1 MINAALAAFGIVFL
15 AEFGDKTQLVALGLG
30 ARYRLTTVLAG
41 ITAAYAVTMAISVLG
56 GALAGAALPERTIAL
71 VGGLAFLG
79 FAVWT
84 LLDNDDDDT
93 DEDGQGGGD
102 AHDPS
107 PRAAGRVG
115 RGALF
120 SVIAA
125 MVIAELGDKT
135 MLATATLAARDYPVA
150 VWVGGTLGITASG
163 AIAVVVGR
171 TLGDRL
177 PRTAIRFG
185 AAALFAIFG
194 LWLLLDA
201 ARG

>member
-1 MINAALAAFGIVFL
+1 MINAALAAFGIVFV

-30 ARYRLTTVLAG
+30 ARYRLTTVLVG

-79 FAVWT
+79 FALWT
-84 LLDNDDDDT
+84 LLDDDDDD
-93 DEDGQGGGD
+93 DEGGEHG
-102 AHDPS
+102 PS
-107 PRAAGRVG
+107 QRAAGRVG

-135 MLATATLAARDYPVA
+135 MLATATLAARDHPLA

-177 PRTAIRFG
+177 PRTAIRIG
-185 AAALFAIFG
+185 AATLFAIFG
-194 LWLLLDA
+194 VWLLLDA
-201 ARG
+201 TRG

>member
-30 ARYRLTTVLAG
+30 ARYRLATVLAG
-41 ITAAYAVTMAISVLG
+41 ITAAYAVTMAISVAG
-56 GALAGAALPERTIAL
+56 GALAGAALPERAIAL
-71 VGGLAFLG
+71 IGGLAFLG
-79 FAVWT
+79 FALWT
-84 LLDNDDDDT
+84 LLDRDDDDDD
-93 DEDGQGGGD
+93 DEDGDGDGD
-102 AHDPS
+102 ARAK
-107 PRAAGRVG
+107 RAAGAAG

-120 SVIAA
+120 SVIVA

-135 MLATATLAARDYPVA
+135 MLATATLAAREYPLA

-177 PRTAIRFG
+177 PRTAIRIG
-185 AAALFAIFG
+185 AAALFAVFG
-194 LWLLLDA
+194 IWLLSEA
-201 ARG
+201 MRG